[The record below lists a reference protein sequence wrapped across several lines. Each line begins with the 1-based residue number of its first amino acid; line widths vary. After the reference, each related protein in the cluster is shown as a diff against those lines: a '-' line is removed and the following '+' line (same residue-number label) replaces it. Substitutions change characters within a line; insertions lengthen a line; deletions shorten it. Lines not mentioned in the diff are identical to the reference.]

1 MEETKVKWHPYPQED
16 LPMIGLYFLTIRGC
30 VGNYVNIFRISPE
43 KEWMRKFI
51 VAWAELPEKYDKR
64 KTRNAKF
71 KWNPYPEE
79 KPEEFGNYIL
89 TVKNKKKR
97 NISASHW
104 FNDVCEFLNENEGNE
119 QVLAWAKFPKPYKE
133 DCDE

>member
-1 MEETKVKWHPYPQED
+1 
-16 LPMIGLYFLTIRGC
+16 
-30 VGNYVNIFRISPE
+30 
-43 KEWMRKFI
+43 MRKFV

>member
-30 VGNYVNIFRISPE
+30 NGNYVNIFRISPE
-43 KEWMRKFI
+43 KEWMRKFV

-71 KWNPYPEE
+71 KWNPYPKE
-79 KPEEFGNYIL
+79 KTDKVGYYLL
-89 TVKNKKKR
+89 TVESKKKR
-97 NISASHW
+97 YISTSHW
-104 FNDVCEFLNENEGNE
+104 FNDICEFLNEDDEAI
-119 QVLAWAKFPKPYKE
+119 LAWAEFPKPYKE

>member
-1 MEETKVKWHPYPQED
+1 
-16 LPMIGLYFLTIRGC
+16 
-30 VGNYVNIFRISPE
+30 
-43 KEWMRKFI
+43 MRKFV

-89 TVKNKKKR
+89 TVKNKNKR
-97 NISASHW
+97 NLSASHW
-104 FNDVCEFLNENEGNE
+104 FNYTRDFCNEDDE
-119 QVLAWAKFPKPYKE
+119 QVLAWAKFPEPYKE
-133 DCDE
+133 QKNE